1 MAREARLGR
10 CWRSGHSID
19 RSRAFRCKAAA
30 IQSPHGQPTALI
42 IDGHVAQWFAH
53 QAGVLAR
60 VVLADRQVSLGFVFG
75 FNQLD
80 AHSIPKRLLSSV
92 RLLRWF
98 PHPPVQCYPKTN
110 FAHNRT
116 LPSPSV
122 TFPSELMQPWSKLG
136 PINCEGW
143 VICLFEQS
151 PVPEDSFGVY
161 RSIPFKLSGE
171 AAIKRLRSGLLENL
185 LPR

>member
-1 MAREARLGR
+1 MQGSCDPVPPRPANGSDHRWPRSAVVRPPSGCSCESGAGGPAGFTWLCLWVQSARRALHPKAPAQLGPA
-10 CWRSGHSID
+10 SAVVSA
-19 RSRAFRCKAAA
+19 SA
-30 IQSPHGQPTALI
+30 SPML
-42 IDGHVAQWFAH
+42 
-53 QAGVLAR
+53 
-60 VVLADRQVSLGFVFG
+60 
-75 FNQLD
+75 
-80 AHSIPKRLLSSV
+80 
-92 RLLRWF
+92 
-98 PHPPVQCYPKTN
+98 PKTN

-161 RSIPFKLSGE
+161 RSILFKLSGE